1 MTIEIKQCKIEF
13 DKTQCKQVQRDGFEV
28 GTVAGHIATFDLDRG
43 DFFGRRDQFLKG
55 AFLESLQDFRK
66 RNRDIRLKDH
76 HGRTI
81 GVFPIEN
88 VHEDET
94 GLFGIGELNLEVQQG
109 KEAFALAKQGALSD
123 FSIGFTIDKSIM
135 DEQEEIRTISKA
147 TIWEGSIVDEPMN
160 QFANITTVKSLARGI
175 LQSIDSN
182 AGDDVKEKFKMT
194 EQDFEDIIIKE
205 LAKFAKE
212 EIDDPA
218 KINDE
223 QFKSMSQKDFE
234 DALKKTGL
242 FSRSICKM
250 IASKSIESEEDEE
263 DEDDFTSPL
272 QYEKNQFGD
281 VLTDINNFTNEL
293 KSNQC

>member
-13 DKTQCKQVQRDGFEV
+13 DKTQCKQVKRDGFEV

-66 RNRDIRLKDH
+66 RDRDIRLKDH

-81 GVFPIEN
+81 GIFPIKS
-88 VHEDET
+88 VHEDEI
-94 GLFGIGELNLEVQQG
+94 GLFGIGELNLGVQQG

-123 FSIGFTIDKSIM
+123 FSIGFTIDKSTL

-160 QFANITTVKSLARGI
+160 PFANITTVKSFAKGI
-175 LQSIDSN
+175 LKSIEFES
-182 AGDDVKEKFKMT
+182 GEDVKEKYKMT

-212 EIDDPA
+212 EIDDEPT

-223 QFKSMSQKDFE
+223 QFKSMSQKEFE
-234 DALKKTGL
+234 NALKKTGL

-250 IASKSIESEEDEE
+250 IASKSIENEDEE
-263 DEDDFTSPL
+263 QDDINSPP
-272 QYEKNQFGD
+272 QIDKKEFSD
-281 VLTDINNFTNEL
+281 VVKDINNFTNQL